1 MGERLG
7 EMNLEEMQ
15 VYLRERIAP
24 LAEEADRDP
33 EVLRLAISELGEAN
47 LLALNRP
54 AEYGGPAAEEA
65 KYRGF
70 QEAMAQVSGVT
81 AFLQTQHQS
90 AVSML
95 AKSSNA
101 DLKSRTLPF
110 MANGERLIGIGFSQL
125 RRSGPPM
132 LTADQVEGGYRL
144 TGRVPWVTG
153 YSFFHDFVVGASLP
167 SGEAV
172 FAIVPFVNTERDG
185 GKLAFTPPMQLAS
198 METAQTVAGDFTN
211 FYVPSED
218 VLFVR
223 PDGWIQGND
232 MINITL
238 QGYFAIGC
246 ALAGIDIVAAAHRRR
261 PEEFLGRAVS
271 ALSTEVE
278 ECREALHRLSDS
290 EEDRLR
296 SRSWAID
303 LAVRCAHA
311 GVAASSGAA
320 NSIHHPA
327 QRVYREALVFTVS
340 AQTGAIME
348 ATLDRLIKRGGY
360 R

>member
-1 MGERLG
+1 MNLG
-7 EMNLEEMQ
+7 EMKSFLQ
-15 VYLRERIAP
+15 ERIAP
-24 LAEEADRDP
+24 LADGADRDP
-33 EVLRLAISELGEAN
+33 EVLRHAIRELGEAN

-54 AEYGGPAAEEA
+54 QEYGGPAADEPT
-65 KYRGF
+65 YRGF
-70 QEAMAQVSGVT
+70 QEAMSQVSGVT

-95 AKSSNA
+95 AKSSNE
-101 DLKSRTLPF
+101 DLKRRTLPH

-132 LTADQVEGGYRL
+132 LTAEPVPGGYRL
-144 TGRVPWVTG
+144 AGRVPWVTG
-153 YSFFHDFVVGASLP
+153 YSYFHDFVVGASLP

-172 FAIVPFVNTERDG
+172 FAVVPFVNTDRSEG
-185 GKLAFTPPMQLAS
+185 GSLAYTPPMQLAS
-198 METAQTVAGDFTN
+198 METAQTVAADFAD
-211 FYVPSED
+211 FFVPVED

-246 ALAGIDIVAAAHRRR
+246 ALAGIDIVAATHRRR
-261 PEEFLGRAVS
+261 PQEFLERTVA

-278 ECREALHRLSDS
+278 ECRAGLHRLTDS
-290 EEDRLR
+290 EEDRLHAR
-296 SRSWAID
+296 AWAID

-348 ATLDRLIKRGGY
+348 ATLDRLVKRGGY
-360 R
+360 G